1 MADLV
6 ELEMVDFDAIM
17 GMDWLAS
24 CYATVDCQTKRVCFL
39 FPREA
44 VLEWRGTQPILIP
57 PYRMAPIEL
66 RELKEQLKDF
76 LEKGFI
82 RPSVSPW
89 GAPVL
94 FVHKKDGSLRMC
106 IDYRQLNKV
115 TIKNKYPL
123 LRIYDLF
130 DQLQGSKW
138 FSKIELR
145 SGYHQIRVKENDTPK
160 TAFQTLYGHYEF
172 LVISFGLTNAPAT
185 LMDLMNRVLQI
196 LRDRKLFA
204 KFSKCEFWLKSVALL
219 GHIVFDE
226 GRKVDTK
233 KIKAVKN
240 WPRPITLQRFIV
252 SLGWQ
257 VIIEGHWIRIPPP
270 HTTSFDASDTYDRK
284 EDESLFALSG
294 IVSFQERGR
303 GYELDTA
310 ARHGFA
316 NCIPIG
322 PALEI
327 HDTTEH
333 LRQDEIEDLSLSP
346 PTGSN
351 GFGHN
356 IEFMSQAYLR
366 NRSSKIDIEV
376 EDDTSIAN
384 KDQPLPIFLK
394 VGLMTQVDVLF
405 PQLTIEEAFIFV
417 VFLRLP
423 SKMSRRQKYER
434 AEVIIKELGQER
446 YVSYLSMNFLLALDY
461 KPPKSKTVK
470 IN

>member
-1 MADLV
+1 MRHPI
-6 ELEMVDFDAIM
+6 FH
-17 GMDWLAS
+17 AS
-24 CYATVDCQTKRVCFL
+24 
-39 FPREA
+39 
-44 VLEWRGTQPILIP
+44 G
-57 PYRMAPIEL
+57 
-66 RELKEQLKDF
+66 
-76 LEKGFI
+76 
-82 RPSVSPW
+82 SV
-89 GAPVL
+89 
-94 FVHKKDGSLRMC
+94 
-106 IDYRQLNKV
+106 
-115 TIKNKYPL
+115 
-123 LRIYDLF
+123 
-130 DQLQGSKW
+130 
-138 FSKIELR
+138 
-145 SGYHQIRVKENDTPK
+145 
-160 TAFQTLYGHYEF
+160 
-172 LVISFGLTNAPAT
+172 
-185 LMDLMNRVLQI
+185 
-196 LRDRKLFA
+196 
-204 KFSKCEFWLKSVALL
+204 
-219 GHIVFDE
+219 
-226 GRKVDTK
+226 
-233 KIKAVKN
+233 
-240 WPRPITLQRFIV
+240 
-252 SLGWQ
+252 
-257 VIIEGHWIRIPPP
+257 EGHWIRIPPP

-394 VGLMTQVDVLF
+394 KVKISQASPNNLVKAVVSKVGLMTQVDVLF

-434 AEVIIKELGQER
+434 AEVIIKELGQESFQLTLYQVTGAGEHFTKYALTANEIFEIQSEQHWIKDR
-446 YVSYLSMNFLLALDY
+446 NSRDDLFQDQMIHLFICLGGLIRIGQIRWKEPIKERSDALSDAVHDVEL
-461 KPPKSKTVK
+461 PIS
-470 IN
+470 